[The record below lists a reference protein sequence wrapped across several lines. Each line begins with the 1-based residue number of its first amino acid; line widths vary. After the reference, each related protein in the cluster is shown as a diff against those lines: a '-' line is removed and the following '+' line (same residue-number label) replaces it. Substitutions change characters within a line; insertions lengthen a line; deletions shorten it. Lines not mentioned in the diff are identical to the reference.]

1 MKKKVYAIK
10 EGYDFIKNVRV
21 KNKLVNTWDECLT
34 YVKGVKGAKYK
45 SFTNLEEAEEYLN
58 DDKTLL
64 IKDKDIYPNDCLHVY
79 VDGSFNIDTGR
90 YSYALVVVKNNI
102 IEYMENGVAKD
113 QSGIK
118 LRQILGELK
127 AATRSYEYAIEN
139 NIKKIVLFHDYEGI
153 FHHAI
158 GTWNRKDISSQVYYE
173 KFNKYKNEYGLEVIF
188 VKVDS
193 HTGDLFNEITD
204 NYAKLA
210 GGLQL
215 TNAVDKGILQE
226 KIKVKSE
233 KLKLEI
239 ENLISSM
246 NYNKIEVVK

>member
-64 IKDKDIYPNDCLHVY
+64 IKDKDIYPNDCPHVY
-79 VDGSFNIDTGR
+79 VDGSFNIDNGR

-139 NIKKIVLFHDYEGI
+139 NIKK
-153 FHHAI
+153 
-158 GTWNRKDISSQVYYE
+158 
-173 KFNKYKNEYGLEVIF
+173 
-188 VKVDS
+188 
-193 HTGDLFNEITD
+193 
-204 NYAKLA
+204 
-210 GGLQL
+210 
-215 TNAVDKGILQE
+215 
-226 KIKVKSE
+226 
-233 KLKLEI
+233 
-239 ENLISSM
+239 
-246 NYNKIEVVK
+246 